1 MTEKLSMLG
10 GLKRLWRQISK
21 RRRKQFLLLL
31 VLMVI
36 TSLAEVFSIAAII
49 PFLGILTNPER
60 IYELELIKPLIE
72 ILGLT
77 RPADLLLPLTVI
89 FSLAACV
96 AGGMRLLLHWA
107 GAKLSFGA
115 GADLS
120 IDIYR
125 KTLYQ
130 PYLVHMA
137 RNSSDIINGI
147 TAKTQQAIV
156 IITQVLGVLSSG
168 VMIFAITVT
177 LIFIEPQTTL
187 IAFTGFAALYAGV
200 VILTHRRLLLNSYN
214 IAKNS
219 TNVIKALQEGLSGI
233 RDVLIDG
240 TQEVY
245 CEIYRSADWP
255 LKRAQ
260 SDNSFIGVSPR
271 YAMEA
276 LGMVLIAAVACGL
289 ATSQSGIVGAI
300 PILGALA
307 LGAQRLLPLVQN
319 IYINWSNIRG
329 SQASLEDVLELLE
342 QPLPDFADNRSLI
355 VPIDFKKNIT
365 LKNISFSYNK
375 TDKYVLKKINLE
387 IKKGSRV
394 GFVGTTG
401 SGKSTLLDIIMALL
415 FPDEGSIEVDGL
427 PIDTSNPRAWQAHI
441 AHVPQAIYLADT
453 TIAEN
458 IAFGVPV
465 DEINFD
471 RVAKASELAQI
482 AETIDKMP
490 DRYQTVVGER
500 GMRLSGGQRQRIGIA
515 RALYKNADVIIFD
528 EATSALDSETEKE
541 VINAINSLSSDLTI
555 LMIAHRVTTVKDCS
569 VIYRVEGG
577 CVFEDNSFITST
589 DISN

>member
-1 MTEKLSMLG
+1 MTEKLSMLD
-10 GLKRLWRQISK
+10 GLKRLWRQIS
-21 RRRKQFLLLL
+21 RRRRTQFSLLLF
-31 VLMVI
+31 LMIV

-60 IYELELIKPLIE
+60 IYELAIIKPLIE
-72 ILGLT
+72 TLGIIKPT
-77 RPADLLLPLTVI
+77 DLLLPLTVI
-89 FSLAACV
+89 FSIAACV

-130 PYLVHMA
+130 PYLVHMS
-137 RNSSDIINGI
+137 RNSSDIINSI
-147 TAKTQQAIV
+147 TTKTHQSIL
-156 IITQVLGVLSSG
+156 IITQVLGLLSSG
-168 VMIFAITVT
+168 VMIFAITAA

-187 IAFTGFAALYAGV
+187 IAISGFAALYAGV
-200 VILTHRRLLLNSYN
+200 VALTHRRLLLNSYN
-214 IAKNS
+214 ISKNS

-289 ATSQSGIVGAI
+289 ATSQNGIVGAI

-319 IYINWSNIRG
+319 VYINWSNIRG
-329 SQASLEDVLELLE
+329 SQASLADVLELLE
-342 QPLPDFADNRSLI
+342 QPLPEFANNRSLI
-355 VPIDFKKNIT
+355 TPIDFKKNIT

-375 TDKYVLKKINLE
+375 ADKYILKKINID
-387 IKKGSRV
+387 IKKGSRI

-415 FPDEGSIEVDGL
+415 TPDEGSIEVDGV
-427 PIDTSNPRAWQAHI
+427 PIDSFNPRAWRSHI

-453 TIAEN
+453 TIVEN
-458 IAFGVPV
+458 IAFGVQA
-465 DEINFD
+465 DQIDFD
-471 RVAKASELAQI
+471 RVVRASELAQI
-482 AETIDKMP
+482 SETINKMP
-490 DRYQTVVGER
+490 DQYQTIVGER
-500 GMRLSGGQRQRIGIA
+500 GTRLSGGQRQRIGIA

-528 EATSALDSETEKE
+528 EATSALDSETEQA
-541 VINAINSLSSDLTI
+541 VIDAINSLSAELTI
-555 LMIAHRVTTVKDCS
+555 LIIAHRITSVKDCS
-569 VIYRVEGG
+569 VIYRVENGTL
-577 CVFEDNSFITST
+577 FEDYGSGIR
-589 DISN
+589 

>member
-1 MTEKLSMLG
+1 MTENLSMVD
-10 GLKRLWRQISK
+10 GLKRLWRQIGL
-21 RRRKQFLLLL
+21 RRRKQFILLL
-31 VLMVI
+31 VLMVAA
-36 TSLAEVFSIAAII
+36 SLAEVFSIATII

-60 IYELELIKPLIE
+60 IYELKIIKPVIE
-72 ILGLT
+72 VLGLT
-77 RPADLLLPLTVI
+77 KPADLLLPLTVI
-89 FSLAACV
+89 FSIAACV

-107 GAKLSFGA
+107 GAKLSYGA

-130 PYLVHMA
+130 PYIVHMA

-156 IITQVLGVLSSG
+156 IITQVLGLLSSS
-168 VMIFAITVT
+168 VLIFAITAA

-187 IAFTGFAALYAGV
+187 IAFTGFAILYAGV
-200 VILTHRRLLLNSYN
+200 VALTHRRLLVNSFN

-240 TQEVY
+240 TQELY
-245 CEIYRSADWP
+245 CKIYRSADLP
-255 LKRAQ
+255 LKQAQ
-260 SDNSFIGVSPR
+260 SDNSFIGVSPK

-289 ATSQSGIVGAI
+289 ASSQSGIVGAI

-342 QPLPDFADNRSLI
+342 QPLPEFANNRSLI
-355 VPIDFKKNIT
+355 DPIDFKKNIT

-375 TDKYVLKKINLE
+375 NDNYVLDKINID
-387 IKKGSRV
+387 IKKGSRI

-401 SGKSTLLDIIMALL
+401 SGKSTLLDIIMGLL
-415 FPDEGSIEVDGL
+415 TPDKGSIEVDGR
-427 PIDTSNPRAWQAHI
+427 PIDNFNPRAWQAHI

-471 RVAKASELAQI
+471 GVVRASELAQI

-490 DRYQTVVGER
+490 KGYQTIVGER

-528 EATSALDSETEKE
+528 EATSALDSETEQA
-541 VINAINSLSSDLTI
+541 VIDSINSLSTELTI
-555 LMIAHRVTTVKDCS
+555 LIIAHRVTSVKDCS
-569 VIYRVEGG
+569 VIYRVENGM
-577 CVFEDNSFITST
+577 VIVDNALAEA
-589 DISN
+589 

>member
-1 MTEKLSMLG
+1 MTEKLSMLD
-10 GLKRLWRQISK
+10 GLKRLWRQIS
-21 RRRKQFLLLL
+21 RRRRTQFSLLLF
-31 VLMVI
+31 LMIV

-60 IYELELIKPLIE
+60 IYELGIIKPLIE
-72 ILGLT
+72 TLGIT
-77 RPADLLLPLTVI
+77 KPADLLLPLTII
-89 FSLAACV
+89 FSIAACV

-130 PYLVHMA
+130 PYLVHMS
-137 RNSSDIINGI
+137 RNSSDIINSI
-147 TAKTQQAIV
+147 TTKTHQSIL
-156 IITQVLGVLSSG
+156 IITQVLGLLSSG
-168 VMIFAITVT
+168 VMIFAITAA

-187 IAFTGFAALYAGV
+187 IAFSGFAVLYVGV
-200 VILTHRRLLLNSYN
+200 VALTHRRLLLNSYN

-245 CEIYRSADWP
+245 CAIYRSADWP

-276 LGMVLIAAVACGL
+276 LGMVLIAVVACGL
-289 ATSQSGIVGAI
+289 ATSQNGIVGAI

-319 IYINWSNIRG
+319 IYINWSSVRG
-329 SQASLEDVLELLE
+329 SQASLVDVLELLE
-342 QPLPDFADNRSLI
+342 QPLPEFANKRS
-355 VPIDFKKNIT
+355 PIIPIEFKKNIT
-365 LKNISFSYNK
+365 LKNVSFSYDK
-375 TDKYVLKKINLE
+375 TDKYVLKNINID
-387 IKKGSRV
+387 IKKGSRI

-401 SGKSTLLDIIMALL
+401 SGKSTLLDIIMTLL
-415 FPDEGSIEVDGL
+415 IPDEGSIEVDGL
-427 PIDTSNPRAWQAHI
+427 PIDSLNPRAWQTHI

-458 IAFGVPV
+458 IAFGVPLV
-465 DEINFD
+465 EIDFD
-471 RVAKASELAQI
+471 RVVRASELAQI
-482 AETIDKMP
+482 SETINKMA
-490 DRYQTVVGER
+490 DSYQTIVGER

-528 EATSALDSETEKE
+528 EATSALDSETEQA
-541 VINAINSLSSDLTI
+541 VIESINSLSTELTI
-555 LMIAHRVTTVKDCS
+555 LIIAHRVTSVKDCS
-569 VIYRVEGG
+569 VIYRVENGT
-577 CVFEDNSFITST
+577 VVVDNSSAAV
-589 DISN
+589 